1 MRKPCSYNDF
11 NYKELTTEHGYS
23 THFTTSATA
32 TTVLHIQ
39 YQYLSRHRQHHTT
52 PPPHK
57 V

>member
-1 MRKPCSYNDF
+1 RPKHYQMRKPCSYNDF

-39 YQYLSRHRQHHTT
+39 YQYLSR
-52 PPPHK
+52 
-57 V
+57 